1 MRRILAVLGLL
12 ASMSIVVTSP
22 AEAGEIPPTVE
33 FDRAWT
39 VAGGAALSV
48 AYVVTC
54 PDPSDQAQGYR
65 HALATNYGY
74 LEFRCT
80 PKPQR
85 VVMLLPGDA
94 PAKGAPIKVRAT
106 VYTPQCLYWDSSE
119 LENGEQGCWK
129 ISRKDTVRPRPGAFR
144 PATSVDIGSDIEVT
158 RVERKKN
165 GGVRLTARFSCLGA
179 YGYNYGPVGFEVH
192 QMTRA
197 GHTSSRRFVDS
208 PAVWCEDEAFT
219 RSFSV
224 PPPENR
230 PFGKKK
236 VVVTADWVM
245 SEEGGPWAYDTGLH
259 RLR

>member
-12 ASMSIVVTSP
+12 ASMSFFVTSP

-54 PDPSDQAQGYR
+54 PDPSDYANGYR

-74 LEFRCT
+74 LEFKCAPEPR
-80 PKPQR
+80 R

-94 PAKGAPIKVRAT
+94 PAKGAPVTLRAT
-106 VYTPQCLYWDSSE
+106 VYTPQCMYFDSSE

-129 ISRKDTVRPRPGAFR
+129 ISRTDTVRPRPSAFR

-179 YGYNYGPVGFEVH
+179 YNFNYGPASFEVH

-197 GHTSSRRFVDS
+197 GHTSTRGYKDS
-208 PAVWCEDEAFT
+208 ADVFCDDEAFT
-219 RSFSV
+219 RTISL
-224 PPPENR
+224 PPPADR
-230 PFGKKK
+230 PFGKRK

-245 SEEGGPWAYDTGLH
+245 SEEGGPWAYYTGLH